1 MTDNSSDR
9 LRAATFEPPSANSRA
24 AGTASDS
31 SQYRTWIA
39 ISVGLVLLLL
49 VIFVLPRFAVKTVI
63 DDSVTTGLVTP
74 GEQLA
79 EESGRTAEATERSPF
94 AEAQMAKARRAA
106 QEVLQT
112 LLETQSRLEARA
124 ADQWAAERF
133 LEVSDMA
140 AVGDD
145 YYRQQDFSAA
155 EQAYSRALNAMAE
168 LETRLG
174 SEIDNRLD
182 ALLAAIDA
190 GDEADAR
197 SISPLLQTMAPD
209 SDAVLDAV
217 ARVAFMAEVA
227 TLEAAAS
234 AAAEAGDLQL
244 AVSKIEEALRQD
256 PAHVRLATLAK
267 SYQAAL
273 LSQRFEDAMTLGFS
287 LLNEQ
292 RFTQA
297 RLNFEIA
304 QRLRPADETPLI
316 ALAQLN
322 EAQTLSTLNSLLA
335 EARRYSKEESWSE
348 AAEAYLAVLEIDP
361 SIVDAEEGLARAR
374 PLADLFSE
382 LDIILEKQARLVD
395 PVVLK
400 EAQSSLAEAE
410 SALSATPKK
419 APRLQQRVIEVRA
432 AIAKASTPLPVTIT
446 SDGQT
451 EITIKRVARLGSL
464 TSRTVSLRPGQ
475 YQVLGSRD
483 GYRDVLI
490 TANITSAQ
498 DNQIDIRCEEAIVR

>member
-1 MTDNSSDR
+1 M
-9 LRAATFEPPSANSRA
+9 
-24 AGTASDS
+24 
-31 SQYRTWIA
+31 
-39 ISVGLVLLLL
+39 
-49 VIFVLPRFAVKTVI
+49 
-63 DDSVTTGLVTP
+63 
-74 GEQLA
+74 
-79 EESGRTAEATERSPF
+79 
-94 AEAQMAKARRAA
+94 
-106 QEVLQT
+106 
-112 LLETQSRLEARA
+112 
-124 ADQWAAERF
+124 
-133 LEVSDMA
+133 
-140 AVGDD
+140 
-145 YYRQQDFSAA
+145 
-155 EQAYSRALNAMAE
+155 
-168 LETRLG
+168 
-174 SEIDNRLD
+174 
-182 ALLAAIDA
+182 
-190 GDEADAR
+190 
-197 SISPLLQTMAPD
+197 
-209 SDAVLDAV
+209 
-217 ARVAFMAEVA
+217 
-227 TLEAAAS
+227 
-234 AAAEAGDLQL
+234 
-244 AVSKIEEALRQD
+244 
-256 PAHVRLATLAK
+256 
-267 SYQAAL
+267 
-273 LSQRFEDAMTLGFS
+273 
-287 LLNEQ
+287 
-292 RFTQA
+292 
-297 RLNFEIA
+297 
-304 QRLRPADETPLI
+304 
-316 ALAQLN
+316 
-322 EAQTLSTLNSLLA
+322 NSLLA